1 MTTSHVA
8 VLDGYGIRLA
18 VERGHLVLTDGIGAN
33 RRTRRYPRIDRALR
47 RILVLGATGAL
58 TLEGLRWCSDHN
70 IAVTQIDADNRIVS
84 LVAAPGLDDA
94 RLRRAQALAATSDSG
109 LGIARE
115 VLALKIGKQA
125 AVLSQEL
132 QAPHLAA
139 TVSAYADQLSD
150 ARTVAECVDAESHA
164 ANAYFGGWAGSGVIV
179 HFAERDRDRVP
190 DHWHTF
196 TSRASIADRGR
207 SPRLAVTPINALLN
221 YLYALAEVE
230 CRIAIIT
237 LGLDAGIG
245 VWHVDVKARDSLG
258 LDLLEVVR
266 PDIDRYVLR
275 LIAERYFRAEEFHET
290 RTGHCRLMPS
300 LAHELAQTMPLW
312 AREVAPTAER
322 IAHLLSDTTARVT
335 RSTPLTRSNSR
346 TAVGPANGRRPRA
359 AARHAPVA
367 TSTCRTCGAQL
378 TEKRREL
385 CPSCW
390 PRTRAQLATARAEF
404 GAATIAERRAQRDD
418 PTNTEQARTK
428 RAASLSVRKR
438 EQLAW
443 DATTPP
449 LPDLDW
455 DQDVQPALTAVPLSR
470 IASATGLS
478 ISACSRIRSGK
489 LRPHP
494 RHWEPLRTL
503 TQ

>member
-8 VLDGYGIRLA
+8 VLEGYGIRVA
-18 VERGHLVLTDGIGAN
+18 VERGQLVLTDGIGAN
-33 RRTRRYPRIDRALR
+33 RRTRRYPRIDRPLR
-47 RILVLGATGAL
+47 RILTLGATGAV

-70 IAVTQIDADNRIVS
+70 IAVTQIDTDNRIVS

-109 LGIARE
+109 LRIAQD
-115 VLALKIGKQA
+115 VLALKIRKQA
-125 AVLSQEL
+125 AVLGHEL
-132 QAPHLAA
+132 QAPHLGA
-139 TVSAYADQLSD
+139 TVSAYADALSS

-164 ANAYFGGWAGSGVIV
+164 ANAYFGGWADRGITVS
-179 HFAERDRDRVP
+179 FAERDRARVP

-221 YLYALAEVE
+221 YLYALAEAE
-230 CRIAIIT
+230 CRIALIT
-237 LGLDAGIG
+237 LGLDPGMG
-245 VWHVDVKARDSLG
+245 VWHVDVKARDSLA

-275 LIAERYFRAEEFHET
+275 LVAERHFRAEEFHET
-290 RTGHCRLMPS
+290 RTGQCRLMPS
-300 LAHELAQTMPLW
+300 LAHELAATMPLW

-322 IAHLLSDTTARVT
+322 IAHLLSDTTTRAS
-335 RSTPLTRSNSR
+335 RSTPLTRVNSR
-346 TAVGPANGRRPRA
+346 PAVGPANGRRPRG

-367 TSTCRTCGAQL
+367 ASTCRTCGVKL

-390 PRTRAQLATARAEF
+390 PRTRAQLATARAES
-404 GAATIAERRAQRDD
+404 GAATLAERRAQGDD

-428 RAASLSVRKR
+428 RAASLAARKR

-443 DATTPP
+443 GAA
-449 LPDLDW
+449 PDGGPELNW
-455 DQDVQPALTAVPLSR
+455 DHDIWPALSQVPLSQ
-470 IASATGLS
+470 IARATGLS
-478 ISACSRIRSGK
+478 ISACSRIRSGN
-489 LRPHP
+489 LRPHQ
-494 RHWEPLRTL
+494 RHWPLLRDL
-503 TQ
+503 TR